1 MDLDPHALR
10 KHFLTVIKLSLL
22 PWTFEFVLCAVMVFY
37 FIDLPWDW
45 GKIYFVTA
53 YISIKSLLQ
62 SFSLLLLSFILNSHG
77 IWVTELTCIMVNSMN

>member
-22 PWTFEFVLCAVMVFY
+22 PWTFEFVLCAVMGFY

-45 GKIYFVTA
+45 GKVIW
-53 YISIKSLLQ
+53 LLV
-62 SFSLLLLSFILNSHG
+62 IP
-77 IWVTELTCIMVNSMN
+77 

>member
-1 MDLDPHALR
+1 MLFEKQKVTIALSDYRKIALTILLIRAGMDLDPHALR

-45 GKIYFVTA
+45 GKIYFA
-53 YISIKSLLQ
+53 ISYILIKALL
-62 SFSLLLLSFILNSHG
+62 
-77 IWVTELTCIMVNSMN
+77 